1 MSEYLDFLLT
11 RKGFESLATNRFTL
25 RLPDNMRLAIDERVA
40 QSDDLTN
47 ATDFIVKAVAMALEL
62 QSLGDLDTTME
73 PLLAYR
79 RRRIEL
85 DKWCER
91 FDITRDRLLSNA
103 VDYYL
108 DALTVANGRPEALDL
123 TTLITAVQSVLGQMD
138 RLETKVDGQ
147 SRLIRN
153 GFDSFSRLSSGVSS
167 LVSREDNGI
176 LPEDKV
182 DMSRGGGV

>member
-1 MSEYLDFLLT
+1 MREYPDFLLK
-11 RKGFESLATNRFTL
+11 RKRFGDLATNRFTL
-25 RLPDNMRLAIDERVA
+25 RLPDDMRLAIDERVA

-62 QSLGDLDTTME
+62 QSLDDLNTTME
-73 PLLAYR
+73 SLLTYR

-123 TTLITAVQSVLGQMD
+123 TTLITAVLGQMD

-182 DMSRGGGV
+182 DMSRGGRV